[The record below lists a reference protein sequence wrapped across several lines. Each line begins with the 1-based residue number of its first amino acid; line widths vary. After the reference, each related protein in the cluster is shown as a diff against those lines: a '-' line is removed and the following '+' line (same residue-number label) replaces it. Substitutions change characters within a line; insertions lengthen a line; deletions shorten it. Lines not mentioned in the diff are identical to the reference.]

1 VSKITTHILDIS
13 QGRPAADVE
22 VILYHDTREIARGRT
37 NTDGRLTDW
46 SEITDRNAAVGPGIY
61 TIRFET
67 KPYFANQALTTF
79 YPFVDIH
86 FEITDATHYHIP
98 LLLSPWG
105 YSTYRG
111 S

>member
-1 VSKITTHILDIS
+1 MSKITTHILDIS

-22 VILYHDTREIARGRT
+22 VILYHDNDEVARGRT
-37 NTDGRLTDW
+37 NTDGRIIDW
-46 SEITDRNAAVGPGIY
+46 AGEAGIY
-61 TIRFET
+61 KIRFET
-67 KPYFANQALTTF
+67 KTWFTKQSIISF
-79 YPFVDIH
+79 YPYIEIH